1 MYNQVDECYNYFC
14 ILCLLILFL
23 SCNINS
29 NEAFCGTCSYTNGFQ
44 VSSRCLNKESFSV
57 GQNYSVHN
65 PTGIVYTQCLQTA
78 SRVWSHTGFMH
89 IQLVVEGIINLVTK
103 LLIVIKFISPLQFIQ
118 RDYRIALCLSVDQIY
133 VTSCNWKMID

>member
-29 NEAFCGTCSYTNGFQ
+29 NEAFCGTCSYGNGFQ
-44 VSSRCLNKESFSV
+44 VSSRRLNKESFSG
-57 GQNYSVHN
+57 GQNYSIHN
-65 PTGIVYTQCLQTA
+65 PTGIVYTQCQQTA

-89 IQLVVEGIINLVTK
+89 IQLVVEGVINLVTK
-103 LLIVIKFISPLQFIQ
+103 LLSLNLLDPYSSFRGTIGLHSV
-118 RDYRIALCLSVDQIY
+118 CLSI
-133 VTSCNWKMID
+133 CLLIRFM